1 MLVAVIIFCL
11 VWFLLKK
18 IIKSIFFLKT
28 ETGSNRPVSVQ
39 FFRTKTG
46 SNRFGSVFPVRFF
59 RFQAYKTKTEP
70 IGFFKILI
78 GFFYGSV
85 FLIILF

>member
-1 MLVAVIIFCL
+1 MKPVQ
-11 VWFLLKK
+11 
-18 IIKSIFFLKT
+18 T
-28 ETGSNRPVSVQ
+28 NRFRFG

-46 SNRFGSVFPVRFF
+46 SNRFGSVFPVWLGFFPVWVWFVSVF

-78 GFFYGSV
+78 GFF
-85 FLIILF
+85 L